1 MSGDREPI
9 LPAVRAAVLFRA
21 KGRCEDCGADTALE
35 LHHLTYRKFGG
46 EIFGHE
52 GAGRSARALPALP
65 PRSLGPVSWSV
76 RPCRGARD
84 DCHQRG
90 KPT

>member
-65 PRSLGPVSWSV
+65 PRFAISDRSV
-76 RPCRGARD
+76 NSMRIWRHRP
-84 DCHQRG
+84 H
-90 KPT
+90 